1 MLYKI
6 IKSDLFI
13 NGKLIPEGSTIEL
26 SENEKEH
33 IANYLIPIV
42 DDSNPKPVNNS
53 PIEQL
58 NNKINPEH
66 VEGTDNKIKRGR
78 KAKTSGV

>member
-13 NGKLIPEGSTIEL
+13 NGKLIPEGSTVEL

-33 IANYLIPIV
+33 IANYLVPFV
-42 DDSNPKPVNNS
+42 DDTNTKFVNNL

-58 NNKINPEH
+58 NNKINPEP
-66 VEGTDNKIKRGR
+66 VEGTNNKIKRGR
-78 KAKTSGV
+78 KTKTSGV